1 MNFQIKVKFDIGDKV
16 FLLEDNKIVTGIIDK
31 IYCTRCKIS
40 NKFFNYY
47 IIRIKTTNTRFNSYS
62 IKEDLL
68 FSTKEELIASL

>member
-16 FLLEDNKIVTGIIDK
+16 FLLEDNKIVTGIIDE

-40 NKFFNYY
+40 NKFLILYEL
-47 IIRIKTTNTRFNSYS
+47 KPTNTRFNSYS

>member
-40 NKFFNYY
+40 NKFLILYEL
-47 IIRIKTTNTRFNSYS
+47 KPTNTRFNSYS